1 MEAACL
7 AASMRLFCKI
17 LWPVRATDTHSL
29 IVFACIPCAPVRALF
44 SRVVEG
50 ETASYVVIC
59 VHGCVRLTHH
69 AFANAKKKDKG

>member
-29 IVFACIPCAPVRALF
+29 IIFCLRSLHPPVRAFF

-50 ETASYVVIC
+50 ETA
-59 VHGCVRLTHH
+59 
-69 AFANAKKKDKG
+69 